1 MPPAKPEALWEC
13 GSRIRLDEAYLTLC
27 ALFSQAYL
35 SFRSWSKSATFMF
48 QTSTPSPHLQYLS
61 GPCRYQ
67 GTLSN
72 LFSTDPL
79 SGRRPSLCM
88 QMTLLSCMSAAW
100 LVRSQL
106 SSDKPVSNQ
115 DVRSLFRK
123 SDAVLPLLGQSQ
135 RNKGH

>member
-1 MPPAKPEALWEC
+1 MRFIFPGL
-13 GSRIRLDEAYLTLC
+13 LV
-27 ALFSQAYL
+27 L
-35 SFRSWSKSATFMF
+35 SFLEQVRNIYVSDFGAFAP
-48 QTSTPSPHLQYLS
+48 STVFVRALQI
-61 GPCRYQ
+61 PRNFIQ
-67 GTLSN
+67 P
-72 LFSTDPL
+72 FFPTDPL